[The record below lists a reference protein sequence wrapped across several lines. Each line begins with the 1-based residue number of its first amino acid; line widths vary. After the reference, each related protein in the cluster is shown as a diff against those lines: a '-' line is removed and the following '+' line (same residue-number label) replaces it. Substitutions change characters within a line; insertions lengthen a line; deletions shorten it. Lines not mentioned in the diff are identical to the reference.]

1 MKTQSTFIVIRSKKH
16 GAFLTSYENK
26 PNTLAYTSDWSDDIE
41 DAITVPIENYEF
53 EKANYKNMAKMLHA
67 EVVKVEA
74 SYNLTYPNGSDVKV
88 IKNQETDNPFLEIF
102 KAFKDAKGMEE
113 D

>member
-1 MKTQSTFIVIRSKKH
+1 MKIQSTFIVIRSKKH

-74 SYNLTYPNGSDVKV
+74 SYDLTYPNGSDVKK
-88 IKNQETDNPFLEIF
+88 IEKRKYDNPLMDLF
-102 KAFKDAKGMEE
+102 KAFEVAKEMEE
-113 D
+113 E

>member
-74 SYNLTYPNGSDVKV
+74 SYDLTYPNGSDVRV
-88 IKNQETDNPFLEIF
+88 IEKSQTDNPLFDLF
-102 KAFKDAKGMEE
+102 KTFEAAK
-113 D
+113 

>member
-1 MKTQSTFIVIRSKKH
+1 MKIQSTFIVIRSKKH

-74 SYNLTYPNGSDVKV
+74 SYDLTYPNGSDVKE
-88 IKNQETDNPFLEIF
+88 IKNKETDNPLLEML
-102 KAFKDAKGMEE
+102 KAFKAAKEMEGE
-113 D
+113 

>member
-74 SYNLTYPNGSDVKV
+74 SYDLTYPDDSDVKV
-88 IKNQETDNPFLEIF
+88 IKNQETDNPLLEIF
-102 KAFKDAKGMEE
+102 KAFKAAKGMEE

>member
-1 MKTQSTFIVIRSKKH
+1 MKIQSTFIVIRSKKH

-53 EKANYKNMAKMLHA
+53 EKANFENMAKMLHA

-74 SYNLTYPNGSDVKV
+74 SYNLTYPNCSDIKE
-88 IKNQETDNPFLEIF
+88 IKNKETDNPLLEML
-102 KAFKDAKGMEE
+102 KAFKAAKEMEGE
-113 D
+113 

>member
-74 SYNLTYPNGSDVKV
+74 SYDLTYPNGSDIKE
-88 IKNQETDNPFLEIF
+88 IKNKETDNPLLEML
-102 KAFKDAKGMEE
+102 KAFKAAKEMEE
-113 D
+113 E

>member
-1 MKTQSTFIVIRSKKH
+1 MKIQSTFIVIRSKKH

-26 PNTLAYTSDWSDDIE
+26 PNTLAYTSDWSNDIE

-53 EKANYKNMAKMLHA
+53 EKANLKNMAKMLHA

-74 SYNLTYPNGSDVKV
+74 SYNLTYPNGSDVKE
-88 IKNQETDNPFLEIF
+88 IKNEKIDNPLRELFESF
-102 KAFKDAKGMEE
+102 KAAKEREGY
-113 D
+113 